1 MKKFLFKMVVAISF
15 LLISKSIYA
24 TNLYDKELQA
34 DSALMINLEYD
45 QIVVEKNIHKRRSPA
60 SLTKIM
66 TFIVTSEKIK
76 NPETEY
82 ITISKD
88 IFDKMQKDEPE
99 SSISNLKDGDRL
111 SVLELLYC
119 MMVASGNDAAMV
131 LANYIGQ
138 GSIENFVD
146 LMNQKALDIGC
157 NNTHFTNPHGLYNE
171 NHYSTAMD
179 MYLMSRYAMDLPH
192 FKEIVST
199 VEYDVFKDS
208 RPKLVNTNKLINPN
222 SGEKYYYKYAKGI
235 KTGQHNQAGRCLAS
249 YAKRDFL
256 SYICIILGTPKKNNL
271 GEKIEENL
279 AIIETKNLYTWAF
292 NELSLTPLTNSRN
305 PINEIKLNLA
315 WKKDKLLLYPEK
327 DTSVF
332 LPKNFDK
339 NEIRLSF
346 NLPKSI
352 CATIKKNQ
360 IIGNVDFF
368 YKDTFLS
375 NTNLVSRDDVKKSII
390 MVIINFL
397 FSIPFLVSIGTLTLI
412 ILLYVL
418 ATLNKNLRKKNLKKS
433 SKKITH
439 S

>member
-1 MKKFLFKMVVAISF
+1 MSC
-15 LLISKSIYA
+15 LLIPKNINA
-24 TNLYDKELQA
+24 INLYDKELQA

-82 ITISKD
+82 VTISKD
-88 IFDKMQKDEPE
+88 IFDQMQKDEPE

-111 SVLELLYC
+111 SILQLLYC

-131 LANYIGQ
+131 LANYVGQ
-138 GSIENFVD
+138 GSIENFVE

-171 NHYSTAMD
+171 SHYSTAMD

-199 VEYDVFKDS
+199 VEYDVFQDS
-208 RPKLVNTNKLINPN
+208 RPKLINTNKLINPN

-249 YAKRDFL
+249 YAKKDSL
-256 SYICIILGTPKKNNL
+256 SYICIILGTPKKDHE
-271 GEKIEENL
+271 GEKIEENI

-292 NELSLTPLTNSRN
+292 NELSLTLLTSSRN
-305 PINEIKLNLA
+305 PINQIKLNLA

-327 DTSVF
+327 DINIF
-332 LPKNFDK
+332 LPKNIDK
-339 NEIRLSF
+339 NEIRSSF
-346 NLPKSI
+346 NLPESI
-352 CATIKKNQ
+352 SATIEKNQ

-368 YKDTFLS
+368 YKDAFLL
-375 NTNLVSRDDVKKSII
+375 NNNLVSHDNVKKSMI
-390 MVIINFL
+390 MIIINFL
-397 FSIPFLVSIGTLTLI
+397 SSGPFLVSVAAISLV

-418 ATLNKNLRKKNLKKS
+418 ATLNRNLRKKKFKKS
-433 SKKITH
+433 SKKIR
-439 S
+439 

>member
-1 MKKFLFKMVVAISF
+1 MKNFLFKMVVAISF

-66 TFIVTSEKIK
+66 TFIVVLEKIK
-76 NPETEY
+76 NPEAEY
-82 ITISKD
+82 VTISKD

-99 SSISNLKDGDRL
+99 SSMSNLKDGDRL
-111 SVLELLYC
+111 SILQLLYC

-138 GSIENFVD
+138 GSIESFVD

-171 NHYSTAMD
+171 DHYSTAMD
-179 MYLMSRYAMDLPH
+179 MYLMSRHAMDLPY

-199 VEYDVFKDS
+199 VEYTIFQDD
-208 RPKLVNTNKLINPN
+208 RPKLINTNKLINPN

-235 KTGQHNQAGRCLAS
+235 KTGQHSQAGRCLAS
-249 YAKRDFL
+249 YAKKDSF
-256 SYICIILGTPKKNNL
+256 SYICIILGTPKKNDK
-271 GEKIEENL
+271 GEKIEDNL

-305 PINEIKLNLA
+305 PINQIKLNLA

-327 DTSVF
+327 DINVF
-332 LPKNFDK
+332 LPKNIDK
-339 NEIRLSF
+339 NEIRPSF
-346 NLPKSI
+346 NIPESI
-352 CATIKKNQ
+352 SATIEKNQ

-368 YKDTFLS
+368 YKDTFLL
-375 NTNLVSRDDVKKSII
+375 NTNLVSHDNIKKSII

-397 FSIPFLVSIGTLTLI
+397 SSRPFLVSVTSISLI

-418 ATLNKNLRKKNLKKS
+418 ATLNKNLRKKKFKKT
-433 SKKITH
+433 SKKIR
-439 S
+439 